1 MRFKTIALIITASIL
16 LSSCYPTLPV
26 NGNVQSGRSYVSG
39 FDFRPYLNEGF
50 EVSPYDL
57 KGDAEILGEIRV
69 QTDPEIIV
77 CRWDTTYRRY
87 LQKGYIEKIGRV
99 QSNSDIQFSI
109 LYMVEPIIEGKSLEK
124 LVTIAKQMG
133 GDGLASFQSK
143 YILTEYGNQFYYHT
157 LEVSGLVYKRTE
169 AKRPDQP

>member
-1 MRFKTIALIITASIL
+1 MKTRAIFLIISSSIL
-16 LSSCYPTLPV
+16 LASCYPTLPT

-87 LQKGYIEKIGRV
+87 LQKGYIEKTGRV

-157 LEVSGLVYKRTE
+157 LEVSGLVFKRTE
-169 AKRPDQP
+169 AKRPD